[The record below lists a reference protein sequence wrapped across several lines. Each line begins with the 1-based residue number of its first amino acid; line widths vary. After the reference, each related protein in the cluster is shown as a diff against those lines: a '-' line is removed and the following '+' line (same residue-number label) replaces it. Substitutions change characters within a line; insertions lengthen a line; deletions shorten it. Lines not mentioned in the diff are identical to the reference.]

1 MNNKSTWKRLTG
13 MTVLLYIIGSL
24 FYLTTAS
31 AAISDKAEN
40 HGFTA
45 VFHSNQTISVEGTAE
60 SHANDKIEL
69 QFDNHESL
77 PFEQIIE
84 EVTVDARGYFT
95 YTTVPMVSDRVSVFV
110 NTNQNISYYLGVRA
124 PHTLVQESPGD
135 SREQLTAGD
144 PRLTAKVGDAGI
156 AEIRAKWKQYAPVST
171 YAGGMF
177 LQEPQT
183 SSPYRAGKLQEPVLT
198 DALNMTRFV
207 RYLGGVSETV
217 QLDPLLNE
225 SAQHKTVVLEQTYN
239 PRDPHKPAKPANMEE
254 AFYQIA
260 ERWKNSGGRGFENL
274 HYGLKPSEAVL
285 SFMDDRGSQNRYN
298 VGHRKAILQFG
309 IEKVGFGYTN
319 NYMLMHLNSTQ
330 HAPWPDG
337 RDYVAWPAPGNFPT
351 LLSDF
356 EMFSIH
362 LNPSRYAPID
372 QEHLRIEVID
382 KSNAVKW
389 LFYDTAKYQS
399 TGLMYVSNEYNAG
412 NRSDF
417 LTFGHTQLN
426 IKHGDEFSVRIT
438 GLQDRQ
444 GQDTSIAYEIRF
456 FELDEQKQF
465 EEQKRQEEL
474 KKQEEE
480 RRAEEEKERN
490 EQGTLQEVPAFR
502 DIAGHWAAE
511 AIKWAVAEGLARG
524 YEDHTFRP
532 NRTVSEAEFLGFFY
546 RPRMELAE
554 ENSVRNGHWADELY
568 DLATL
573 RRAPVQ
579 GTEDYKLRSAAI
591 TRTRV
596 AEIIAAADGKDYSGD
611 AAIAYL
617 LEQGYSK
624 GKTGNSIAGYAG
636 NDLLT
641 RAEALTFSYVLRD
654 AITEIRTRG
663 E

>member
-1 MNNKSTWKRLTG
+1 MTWKHPMG
-13 MTVLLYIIGSL
+13 IAVLLYIIGSL
-24 FYLTTAS
+24 FYVTTVT

-45 VFHSNQTISVEGTAE
+45 VFHPNHTISVEGTAE
-60 SHANDKIEL
+60 SHANGKIQL
-69 QFDNHESL
+69 QFDSHESL
-77 PFEQIIE
+77 PFEQIIV
-84 EVTVDARGYFT
+84 EVTVDARGFFT
-95 YTTVPMVSDRVSVFV
+95 YTTAPMVSDRVSVFV

-144 PRLTAKVGDAGI
+144 SRLTAKVGDAGI

-171 YAGGMF
+171 YTGSMF

-183 SSPYRAGKLQEPVLT
+183 SSPYRAGKLQEQVLT
-198 DALNMTRFV
+198 DALNMTKFV

-239 PRDPHKPAKPANMEE
+239 PRDPHWPAKPADMDDSFFKISEGWLRSE
-254 AFYQIA
+254 
-260 ERWKNSGGRGFENL
+260 GRGFENL
-274 HYGLKPSEAVL
+274 HYGLIPSDAVR
-285 SFMDDRGSQNRYN
+285 SFMDDWGSQNRYN

-309 IEKVGFGYTN
+309 LEKVGFGYTN

-351 LLSDF
+351 LLSRF

-382 KSNAVKW
+382 KRNAVKW

-399 TGLMYVSNEYNAG
+399 AGLMYVSSEYNAG

-426 IKHGDEFSVRIT
+426 IKHGDEFSIRIT

-444 GQDTSIAYEIRF
+444 GQDTSIAYDIRF
-456 FELDEQKQF
+456 FELDEQKQ
-465 EEQKRQEEL
+465 
-474 KKQEEE
+474 QEEE
-480 RRAEEEKERN
+480 RRAEEEKQRN
-490 EQGTLQEVPAFR
+490 EQNTQPEVPAFR

-524 YEDHTFRP
+524 YEDNTFRP
-532 NRTVSEAEFLGFFY
+532 NRTVSEAEFLAFFY
-546 RPRMELAE
+546 RPRMELSE
-554 ENSVRNGHWADELY
+554 ENLAPNGHWADELY
-568 DLATL
+568 ALATL

-591 TRTRV
+591 TRVRV
-596 AEIIAAADGKDYSGD
+596 AEIIAAAAGKDYSGD

-641 RAEALTFSYVLRD
+641 RAEALTFSYVLRET
-654 AITEIRTRG
+654 ITEIRTRG